1 MKTIVLIIVV
11 VMMPLLALGDD
22 IVMSSSIQEVKKQHE
37 ALLLDMPG
45 VVSVGIGL
53 DSSGNQAIIVGLDG
67 SHPETEAKI
76 PSMLEDFPVVI
87 QIVGPIK
94 AQ

>member
-1 MKTIVLIIVV
+1 MRTIVLSVVLII
-11 VMMPLLALGDD
+11 PLLALGDD
-22 IVMSSSIQEVKKQHE
+22 LDMSSSIQEVKKQHE
-37 ALLLDMPG
+37 ALFLDMPG

-53 DSSGNQAIIVGLDG
+53 DPNGNHAIIVGLDG
-67 SHPETEAKI
+67 SHPETKAKI
-76 PSMLEDFPVVI
+76 HAMLEDFPVVI

>member
-1 MKTIVLIIVV
+1 MRTIVLSVVLII
-11 VMMPLLALGDD
+11 PLLALGDD
-22 IVMSSSIQEVKKQHE
+22 LDMSSSIQEVKKQHE
-37 ALLLDMPG
+37 ALFLDMPG

-53 DSSGNQAIIVGLDG
+53 DPNGNQAIIVGLDG
-67 SHPETEAKI
+67 SHPETKAKI
-76 PSMLEDFPVVI
+76 PAMLQDFPVVI